1 MLKAT
6 YWRGYGVSEE
16 VISAVTADGASTL
29 PTSKIIQLPAKYF
42 TFMYHVKGARSF
54 KVKCMLY
61 HQRKTTYA
69 SNGQPKY
76 LSISNNSLYN
86 AKRHM
91 KSKHSA
97 SLADYLKL
105 WKEKGETESQANAVT
120 EKGNNVVRSQLD
132 QHMGSSV
139 SQFKQIKTQIE
150 LDEAIL

>member
-1 MLKAT
+1 MSQETNLDLVNYLSNVSIFNIAM
-6 YWRGYGVSEE
+6 VSEE

-54 KVKCMLY
+54 
-61 HQRKTTYA
+61 
-69 SNGQPKY
+69 
-76 LSISNNSLYN
+76 
-86 AKRHM
+86 